1 MCNVALLKLEDDC
14 CGHGWPTLTHSD
26 WIMKAC
32 IRACERCK
40 RLITCQDRLAP

>member
-26 WIMKAC
+26 MDY
-32 IRACERCK
+32 EGVH
-40 RLITCQDRLAP
+40 TCM